1 MEHNLNKLRYIQLL
15 QTEEFLRNKNIS
27 FALQDIKAYSELLK
41 LQIIVEGDLYYKNK
55 NEYFYLIEDYLNQTV
70 GEDETKLFVF
80 KFLNIFKKD
89 NSLLLQFEREILV
102 EGIEKLEALTIEPN
116 SVKFSEL
123 IFKIF
128 ERIEKFD
135 SKTDISDFMLFIKQN
150 YLEMT
155 KYKSLKD
162 S

>member
-1 MEHNLNKLRYIQLL
+1 MEYNIDKPKYLKLLKTQ
-15 QTEEFLRNKNIS
+15 EFLRNKNIS
-27 FALQDIKAYSELLK
+27 FAFQDIKAYSELLK
-41 LQIIVEGDLYYKNK
+41 FQIIVEGDLYYKNK
-55 NEYFYLIEDYLNQTV
+55 SQYFQLIEDYFNQTV

-89 NSLLLQFEREILV
+89 NSLLLQFEREVLI
-102 EGIEKLEALTIEPN
+102 EGIEKLEALKIHPN

-123 IFKIF
+123 IFRIF

-135 SKTDISDFMLFIKQN
+135 SKTDISDFMLLIKQN

-155 KYKSLKD
+155 KL
-162 S
+162 

>member
-1 MEHNLNKLRYIQLL
+1 MEYNINKQRYFELL
-15 QTEEFLRNKNIS
+15 QTQESLRNKNIS
-27 FALQDIKAYSELLK
+27 FAFQDIKAYSELLK

-55 NEYFYLIEDYLNQTV
+55 SQYFQVIEDYFNQTV

-89 NSLLLQFEREILV
+89 NSLLLEFEKKVLI
-102 EGIEKLEALTIEPN
+102 EGIENIEALKIHPN

-135 SKTDISDFMLFIKQN
+135 SKTDISNFMLLIKQN

-155 KYKSLKD
+155 KL
-162 S
+162 